1 MIPNQKLKSP
11 LFPRMPIPELQGK
24 LQKVL
29 LPTICITEF
38 AICITVFAICI
49 TLLAICIPILQFV
62 FKCLQYAKRSKSK

>member
-29 LPTICITEF
+29 LPTICTTKF
-38 AICITVFAICI
+38 AICITVVAICI
-49 TLLAICIPILQFV
+49 TMLAICIPILQFV
-62 FKCLQYAKRSKSK
+62 FKYAKRSK